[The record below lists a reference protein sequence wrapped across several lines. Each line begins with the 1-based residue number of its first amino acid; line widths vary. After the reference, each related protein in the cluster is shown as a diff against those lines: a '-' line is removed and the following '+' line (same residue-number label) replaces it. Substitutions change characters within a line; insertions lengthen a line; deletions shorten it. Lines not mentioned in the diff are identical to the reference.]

1 MKKLIVAVILTTVVA
16 SIMLADVS
24 FAGTAQHNT
33 GCGVGTAL
41 LKDSANDS
49 AVLQVIQGFLNW
61 FGPLSLV
68 QTIGIT
74 AGTAECEKPK
84 KFASSD
90 QVNEFVAANMDNLAH
105 DIAQG
110 RGETL
115 DAFAEL
121 LRIPAA
127 ERPEFYSQLQSGF
140 SSIYTSP
147 DVQMSSV
154 LDNIAAVSPTVL
166 QRAGWLVEPPA
177 PEVVQARNAAF
188 PLEH

>member
-1 MKKLIVAVILTTVVA
+1 MKKLIVTVILTAAVV
-16 SIMLADVS
+16 SIFPSSMA

-41 LKDSANDS
+41 FKNSANDS

-68 QTIGIT
+68 QIIGIT

-84 KFASSD
+84 KFAGGD
-90 QVNEFVAANMDNLAH
+90 RVNEFVAANMDNLAH
-105 DIAQG
+105 DIAKG

-115 DAFAEL
+115 DAFADL
-121 LRIPAA
+121 LRIPVA

-154 LDNIAAVSPTVL
+154 LDNIAAVSPTIL
-166 QRAGWLVEPPA
+166 QRAGWLVEPQTPQTI
-177 PEVVQARNAAF
+177 QAHNAAF
-188 PLEH
+188 PLEQ